1 MINNYQK
8 NPIYCDKCNKVIEKV
23 SNGWVQWLD
32 NENKQFYGFK
42 ITHHKS
48 FSPLKKKTENGC
60 YFYFKSADLNDLPLS
75 SFYDIDGM
83 GYFLGMGNKILESGL
98 PQIESRREFLKIFMR
113 IHLPYYEQ
121 VSREVDLDKR
131 SLDQKIFMPRNLR
144 LIIKNYKT
152 ADF

>member
-1 MINNYQK
+1 M
-8 NPIYCDKCNKVIEKV
+8 DKELYKETPRKDEV

-48 FSPLKKKTENGC
+48 FSPLEKKTKNGC
-60 YFYFKSADLNDLPLS
+60 YFYFKSPDLNDLPLS

-83 GYFLGMGNKILESGL
+83 GYLLGMGNRILESGL
-98 PQIESRREFLKIFMR
+98 PQIESRQEFLKILMR

-121 VSREVDLDKR
+121 VSREVDLDER
-131 SLDQKIFMPRNLR
+131 SPDQKLFMPRNLR
-144 LIIKNYKT
+144 LILKNYQ
-152 ADF
+152 